1 MWSASSCYYYDSWLP
16 FLNRNTLLQCEIRLV
31 LVEQLLGSR
40 PVKLIMQQT
49 PLCSLHYLLLFPPIV
64 LLPLGNSIIS
74 PPPKRAH
81 FPLANIA
88 SSSRKEDSNTFHLI
102 FVKYLLRLLQCPTML
117 CKSCCYIYEYIFA
130 ASLSSVYPNLQL
142 VMAPAQGL
150 TPLL

>member
-1 MWSASSCYYYDSWLP
+1 MWSASSCYYYASWLP

-88 SSSRKEDSNTFHLI
+88 SSRKEDSNTFHLI
-102 FVKYLLRLLQCPTML
+102 FVKYLLRLLQCPY
-117 CKSCCYIYEYIFA
+117 SCCYYCVHFCL
-130 ASLSSVYPNLQL
+130 SLFGSSIPISI
-142 VMAPAQGL
+142 
-150 TPLL
+150 